1 MLVVV
6 LFNFDTDWVLLLLLL
21 ILLMLLMLL
30 LSLFDDDEEDDSMR
44 RWRDAKSPYS
54 AAVVDE
60 SDNGN
65 RLHLHSFG

>member
-6 LFNFDTDWVLLLLLL
+6 LFNFNTDWDLLLLLL
-21 ILLMLLMLL
+21 MLLLL
-30 LSLFDDDEEDDSMR
+30 LSLFDDDEEDDSIR